1 MVSSILSRLHE
12 PPDLQDATVHN
23 WFVRMADAFLNK
35 ARLVVGET
43 CCRLTEVEFYYHAS
57 EHPDQFTHCDPQQT
71 SCGRWYF
78 HRSGR
83 GFRGGSFKGLDL
95 TFGDTGAYGGMLIR
109 GIELADGALVS
120 GPCLCVDYLIRQL
133 GFTSVAELHGATVGR
148 HAVQDNGLLTLL
160 ESNSACER
168 PIFNTPRVGLSLKR
182 ASDAHSPLIPYVMRR
197 YRFLTRPEANTKG
210 RPQLILALHIDG
222 HSVRAIRQSVRS
234 PTRTIEGYIRDF
246 EAGRATSSLDSFL
259 QIPMNTRNLCR
270 LYGHWYEHQ
279 RCRA

>member
-1 MVSSILSRLHE
+1 MFLICVCISASASDLMMEHRTLSTQHR
-12 PPDLQDATVHN
+12 
-23 WFVRMADAFLNK
+23 
-35 ARLVVGET
+35 
-43 CCRLTEVEFYYHAS
+43 
-57 EHPDQFTHCDPQQT
+57 
-71 SCGRWYF
+71 
-78 HRSGR
+78 HRSSDLGPVLLR
-83 GFRGGSFKGLDL
+83 DVILCQQINLVSFLFRGGSFKGLDL

-222 HSVRAIRQSVRS
+222 HSVRAIRQSVRL